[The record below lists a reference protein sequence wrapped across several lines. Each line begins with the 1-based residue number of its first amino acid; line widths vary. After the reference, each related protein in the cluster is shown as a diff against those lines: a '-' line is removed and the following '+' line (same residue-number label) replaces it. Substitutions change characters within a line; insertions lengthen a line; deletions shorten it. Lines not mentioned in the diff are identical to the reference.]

1 MDILSVLLFFI
12 YAMVI
17 LILLIYISP
26 VISAIVMIILPVAI
40 ALIFPDPVSQFL
52 SISQFSYMGVPVNNI
67 HLMLMLWSALLGI
80 IIYSE
85 LLAWY
90 LLMDKTDDSSTE
102 VSKEKSSEDQIE
114 PEEPPKTVKKKIEDF
129 LLSLGKIMSG
139 GK

>member
-102 VSKEKSSEDQIE
+102 VSKEISSTDQIE

>member
-1 MDILSVLLFFI
+1 MDILSFLLFFI

-26 VISAIVMIILPVAI
+26 IISAIVMIILPIVI
-40 ALIFPDPVSQFL
+40 AVIFPEAVSQFL

-85 LLAWY
+85 LLSWY
-90 LLMDKTDDSSTE
+90 LLMDKTDEDNTKGSKEISST
-102 VSKEKSSEDQIE
+102 DQIGS
-114 PEEPPKTVKKKIEDF
+114 EEAPKTLKKKIEDL
-129 LLSLGKIMSG
+129 LLSLGKMMSG

>member
-1 MDILSVLLFFI
+1 MDILSFLLFFI

-26 VISAIVMIILPVAI
+26 VISAIVMIILPIVI
-40 ALIFPDPVSQFL
+40 TLVFPGPVSQFL
-52 SISQFSYMGVPVNNI
+52 SILQFSYMGVPVNNI

-85 LLAWY
+85 LLSWY
-90 LLMDKTDDSSTE
+90 LLMDKTDDNNEESKEISST
-102 VSKEKSSEDQIE
+102 DQIGS
-114 PEEPPKTVKKKIEDF
+114 EEAPKTLKKKIEDL

>member
-1 MDILSVLLFFI
+1 MDVLSFLLFFI

-26 VISAIVMIILPVAI
+26 IISALVMMILPVAI

-52 SISQFSYMGVPVNNI
+52 SIPQFSYMGVPVNNI

-90 LLMDKTDDSSTE
+90 LLMDKTDENNTEGSKETSST
-102 VSKEKSSEDQIE
+102 DQIE
-114 PEEPPKTVKKKIEDF
+114 PDEAPKTVKKKIEDL